1 MCLSDSNIS
10 KDRKKRISKNCNIL
24 VHTINNNKSLDER
37 INKLHNEKLYD
48 NYTVKETLGT
58 SFMH

>member
-1 MCLSDSNIS
+1 MCLSDSNVS

-24 VHTINNNKSLDER
+24 VHKINNNKSLDER